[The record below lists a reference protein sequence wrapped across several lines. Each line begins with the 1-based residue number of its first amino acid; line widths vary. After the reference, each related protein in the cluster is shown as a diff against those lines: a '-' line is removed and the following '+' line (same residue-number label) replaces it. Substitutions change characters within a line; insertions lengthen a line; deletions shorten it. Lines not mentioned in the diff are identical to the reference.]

1 VAIEKEKEL
10 HCNPSRKTNKHNQ
23 DLINKNTF
31 QMKIQF
37 KKNIILLFAAL
48 AFASCS
54 SDSTEPAVDELDG
67 LTKFQ
72 EITNTTHTIELYR
85 HMGGLV
91 QGYNEVAF
99 RIKDNSTGQYVK
111 NATASW
117 MPLMHMTSMTHSCP
131 KSKIE
136 KESAEATLY
145 EGYIVFQMAQNATE
159 YWDLKIDY
167 TINGTAYT
175 ATSVVDVPAS
185 VKQTVT
191 TFTGT
196 DGVRYIAAYA
206 EPHHPKVA
214 VNDIEVAIFKM
225 QDMMTFP
232 VADNYKLKI
241 DPRMPSMGNH
251 SSPNNVDLTQAAT
264 GGLYNGK
271 MSLTMTGYWKIN
283 LQLVNANNEVLKG
296 EAITD
301 AVPASSIYFEIE
313 F

>member
-1 VAIEKEKEL
+1 
-10 HCNPSRKTNKHNQ
+10 
-23 DLINKNTF
+23 
-31 QMKIQF
+31 MKFQF

-54 SDSTEPAVDELDG
+54 SDSTESTVNELDG
-67 LTKFQ
+67 LTKFK
-72 EITNTTHTIELYR
+72 EITNTTHTIELYK

-91 QGYNEVAF
+91 QGFNEIAF
-99 RIKDNSTGQYVK
+99 RIKDNSTGKYVK

-117 MPLMHMTSMTHSCP
+117 MPVMHMTSMTHSCP
-131 KSKIE
+131 KSEIK
-136 KESAEATLY
+136 KTSAEGTLY
-145 EGYIVFQMAQNATE
+145 EGYIAFQMAQNATE

-167 TINGTAYT
+167 SINGTAFT
-175 ATSVVDVPAS
+175 ATSVIDVPAS
-185 VKQTVT
+185 AKRTIT
-191 TFTGT
+191 TFKGT
-196 DGVRYIAAYA
+196 DGVKYIVAYA

-214 VNDIEVAIFKM
+214 VNEIEVAIFKM

-232 VADNYKLKI
+232 VVDNFKLKI

-251 SSPNNVDLTQAAT
+251 SSPNNVDLTQTVA
-264 GGLYNGK
+264 GGLYKGK

-283 LQLVNANNEVLKG
+283 LQLLNANNEVLKG